1 MRELLKYAFVLAVGG
16 AIGAYTVLS
25 LEDGAGRPAQREAMA
40 ANFEPAP
47 PATLTL
53 MPANNERG
61 LSRRPGP
68 LAPYAQ
74 TSTAKVERLPLAE
87 RAPRSGDADAPS
99 DTRAAS
105 KPTSP
110 VSPPSREVTPPTA
123 AVVAVSPEASQDPK
137 PADEPTRPPKRTRG
151 GMSRHGRNSPRSPRT
166 RSAYA
171 TRTVSRKLLAGF
183 ALTPPPTRLGV
194 SPTN

>member
-1 MRELLKYAFVLAVGG
+1 MRELLTYAFVLAVGG

-87 RAPRSGDADAPS
+87 GSAIWRRGRALGHESCEQAHFSGL
-99 DTRAAS
+99 AS
-105 KPTSP
+105 LS
-110 VSPPSREVTPPTA
+110 
-123 AVVAVSPEASQDPK
+123 
-137 PADEPTRPPKRTRG
+137 
-151 GMSRHGRNSPRSPRT
+151 
-166 RSAYA
+166 
-171 TRTVSRKLLAGF
+171 
-183 ALTPPPTRLGV
+183 
-194 SPTN
+194 